1 MLLQLVQFC
10 SVFLHLFSLLL
21 LRRFF
26 RQRNGCF
33 ETMPRAAYWRFHKF
47 SAYNFC
53 CKRLRI
59 EVVDYDA
66 DICVVQT
73 IHYFARCRLRSLVTK
88 ALLFNYSEMP
98 KIAYAY
104 MDCCVLHAYNDA
116 LKSCRTLQYY
126 VGEWMDFHR
135 SSVLSSRT
143 ANALDALYSIAR
155 TGTFC
160 ICF

>member
-1 MLLQLVQFC
+1 MVASKLCHKQLIDASINLVHITFAVKDYE
-10 SVFLHLFSLLL
+10 SRWL
-21 LRRFF
+21 
-26 RQRNGCF
+26 
-33 ETMPRAAYWRFHKF
+33 Y
-47 SAYNFC
+47 
-53 CKRLRI
+53 
-59 EVVDYDA
+59 VDYDA

-126 VGEWMDFHR
+126 VSE
-135 SSVLSSRT
+135 
-143 ANALDALYSIAR
+143 
-155 TGTFC
+155 
-160 ICF
+160 